1 MKGGGWGL
9 GLGLG
14 FGGVERVWL
23 LLVFVSLEDGNI
35 GRSCSEVSGTNAE
48 VKEVKK

>member
-1 MKGGGWGL
+1 MEGGGSGL

-14 FGGVERVWL
+14 FGGVERVRL
-23 LLVFVSLEDGNI
+23 LLLEDDDI
-35 GRSCSEVSGTNAE
+35 GRSCSGVSGTNAE